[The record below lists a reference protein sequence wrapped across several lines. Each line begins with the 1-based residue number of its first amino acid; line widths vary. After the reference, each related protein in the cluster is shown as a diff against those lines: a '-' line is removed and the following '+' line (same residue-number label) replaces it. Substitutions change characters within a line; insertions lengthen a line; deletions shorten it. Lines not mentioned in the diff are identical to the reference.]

1 MYFFLIIFYLNILY
15 LFSIATIFVFFCF
28 CFLHNLQIT
37 NIDPVKRDRVVS
49 LRCSP
54 RKFVDLV
61 KATPDEIKDR
71 LRAMGFGGLL
81 EFKPTS
87 LPRMLLIWLMDKF
100 NPESMSLELGMGK
113 VIEINEHAVWC
124 MFMLNRVGNDPQT
137 WIW

>member
-1 MYFFLIIFYLNILY
+1 
-15 LFSIATIFVFFCF
+15 
-28 CFLHNLQIT
+28 LHNLQIT
-37 NIDPVKRDRVVS
+37 NINHVKRDRVVS

-100 NPESMSLELGMGK
+100 NPESMSLDLGMGK
-113 VIEINEHAVWC
+113 VIEINEHVVWC

>member
-1 MYFFLIIFYLNILY
+1 M
-15 LFSIATIFVFFCF
+15 
-28 CFLHNLQIT
+28 
-37 NIDPVKRDRVVS
+37 S

-54 RKFVDLV
+54 GKFVDLV

-113 VIEINEHAVWC
+113 VIEINEHVVWC
-124 MFMLNRVGNDPQT
+124 MLMLNRVGNDAPQT